1 MKSCRY
7 MNIVNLSIIVP
18 VYNAMPF
25 LKRTLDS
32 IFSQTTKYKYEVI
45 LVDDGSTDDSVD
57 YITSRTEENLVFI
70 QQKNAGPSKARNV
83 GVQYA
88 HGEYVA
94 FLDADDY
101 WLDGFIQKTL
111 DFLKNND
118 ECVAVSVGQKHLAIQ
133 GEIIKPACINEMP
146 KPIVL
151 EDFWNFWILH
161 SHICTGSATIRTN
174 VLKEI
179 GGQRE
184 DLRVTEDLELW
195 ALLATYGKW
204 GFIPKILFIANG
216 ADTIINQS
224 DWLKRM
230 QIRWSNAPSIEDWE
244 KRIIKRVNQTEAYKK
259 ARGRIARNLV
269 YCQLLSGRESLARR
283 EAKLYGRYFTKDAI
297 GKLMNFAKWSQL
309 TWWLLCKFL
318 KYREWHRK

>member
-45 LVDDGSTDDSVD
+45 LVDDGRTDDSVD

-111 DFLKNND
+111 D
-118 ECVAVSVGQKHLAIQ
+118 
-133 GEIIKPACINEMP
+133 
-146 KPIVL
+146 
-151 EDFWNFWILH
+151 
-161 SHICTGSATIRTN
+161 
-174 VLKEI
+174 
-179 GGQRE
+179 
-184 DLRVTEDLELW
+184 LRLTMME
-195 ALLATYGKW
+195 
-204 GFIPKILFIANG
+204 
-216 ADTIINQS
+216 
-224 DWLKRM
+224 
-230 QIRWSNAPSIEDWE
+230 
-244 KRIIKRVNQTEAYKK
+244 
-259 ARGRIARNLV
+259 
-269 YCQLLSGRESLARR
+269 QLLS
-283 EAKLYGRYFTKDAI
+283 
-297 GKLMNFAKWSQL
+297 
-309 TWWLLCKFL
+309 
-318 KYREWHRK
+318 